1 MLLPLVQ
8 DEHDGRDPNNNN
20 SAFPI
25 ENLKKKRAERR
36 LRTSTADDVDHTNR
50 TKQGILLSCDGPSSE
65 NVSDGNGSVSRQ
77 HQRSF
82 KSKLRANGL
91 GLDEWSVD
99 GTARK
104 INIKRVPSASRS
116 GSRQS
121 REYPVEDHDKQC
133 SREELFFPLW
143 NKFLTNKVVSG
154 SGRLR
159 HHLPFALKTFF
170 SVNAS
175 LIKQQAHLPQALQL
189 VSNLVADGLLSKKEA
204 SNLEVMLHSFGE
216 WY

>member
-1 MLLPLVQ
+1 MYILCILIQ
-8 DEHDGRDPNNNN
+8 CKYTINN
-20 SAFPI
+20 
-25 ENLKKKRAERR
+25 
-36 LRTSTADDVDHTNR
+36 
-50 TKQGILLSCDGPSSE
+50 
-65 NVSDGNGSVSRQ
+65 
-77 HQRSF
+77 QRSF

-175 LIKQQAHLPQALQL
+175 LIKQQALLPEALQL